1 MLNRLQQFVDRS
13 NASNSNTDKL
23 NVLRDYTADQEVLA
37 ALRYTY
43 DPFKQYHVTSKNLK
57 KRSDL
62 VSPIGNQYGSIFLL
76 LDTLNDRIITG
87 HDAIAAVNRFI
98 LENRQYEELIYNII
112 DRNLKTRSTASM
124 INKVVP
130 GLIPG
135 FDVALAATYDEKTK
149 KKVDLDTDDWYLS
162 RKLDGVRCL
171 AFFDNFGTVT
181 FKSRSGKPFDTL
193 GNVAKEL
200 EELKLY
206 NVVMDGEIC
215 IVDENGDE
223 DFQSIIKEIKRKDHT
238 IKNPLFQI
246 FDMISLEDFENK
258 TSREKLSERLDN
270 LQMSIDHIYTPM
282 VPPTYF
288 RVLEQDLLTSWDMF
302 ESKMDHAVQSGW
314 EGLMLR
320 KDDKYQGKRS
330 TDILKVK
337 KFYDEEYIVVDVEN
351 SPNRVIVDGLEVE
364 EMMLKNVI
372 IEHKGNRVQV
382 GSGFTIDERRNY
394 FENPNKILGKTITVQ
409 YFEETTNQNGTHSL
423 RFPVIKAVYQN
434 GRVDYV

>member
-23 NVLRDYTADQEVLA
+23 NVLRDYTTDQEVLQ

-43 DPFKQYHVTSKNLK
+43 DPFKQYYVTSKNLK

-62 VSPIGNQYGSIFLL
+62 VSPIGNQYGSILTL

-112 DRNLKTRSTASM
+112 DRNLKTRSTTSM

-130 GLIPG
+130 GLVPT

-149 KKVDLDTDDWYLS
+149 KKVDLDVDDWYLS

-193 GNVAKEL
+193 GNVAQEL
-200 EELKLY
+200 EKLKLY
-206 NVVMDGEIC
+206 NIVMDGEIC
-215 IVDENGDE
+215 IVDANGDE

-238 IKNPLFQI
+238 IENPLFQI

-270 LQMSIDHIYTPM
+270 LEMVFHHFDPKYT
-282 VPPTYF
+282 

-302 ESKMDHAVQSGW
+302 ESKMEFSVQSGW

-337 KFYDEEYIVVDVEN
+337 KFYDEEYIVVDLEN